1 MGTAWHE
8 SHNVSLG
15 FSRDDGGAPDTARAA
30 VLYGNRGPY
39 LRASRFQGVRP
50 LQRKENSSRDLRR
63 RLRVRLRYRTRPR
76 EEPTPLPG
84 SGILTR
90 FPFDR

>member
-30 VLYGNRGPY
+30 VLYGNY
-39 LRASRFQGVRP
+39 LPISGQADSRESFP